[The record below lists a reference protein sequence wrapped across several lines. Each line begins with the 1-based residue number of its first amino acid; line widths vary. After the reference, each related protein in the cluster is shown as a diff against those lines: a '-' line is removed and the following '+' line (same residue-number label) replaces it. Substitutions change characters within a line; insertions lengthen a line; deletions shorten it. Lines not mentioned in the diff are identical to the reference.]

1 MQRAAAALQRCRQR
15 PRTSLR
21 AALAAVFPATPAKAA
36 ALPRS
41 CTATVAGG
49 CVGAGHPHAL
59 SSRQPSLPP
68 PPSPLPPPR
77 PCRPALTTVNLAA
90 ALTSPLPPLHR
101 CTQPP
106 SPAFAF
112 ASASTLVTALRAGPF
127 HATAVA
133 ATLAAARPVAV
144 AAAPTAARSPPHSP
158 PIARSR
164 CATHP
169 FIALSRPQP
178 WPATQWPLPSFRL
191 ALGAALAATATRLRS
206 ECRRHPIQLSRPMP
220 A

>member
-41 CTATVAGG
+41 CTASHRSRRLCG
-49 CVGAGHPHAL
+49 CWPPTRPQFAAAL
-59 SSRQPSLPP
+59 AATTPIAR
-68 PPSPLPPPR
+68 PLPPPR

-112 ASASTLVTALRAGPF
+112 ASASTLVSALRAGPF

-144 AAAPTAARSPPHSP
+144 AAAPTAARLPPLSP
-158 PIARSR
+158 PIAPSR

-169 FIALSRPQP
+169 LIALSRPQP
-178 WPATQWPLPSFRL
+178 
-191 ALGAALAATATRLRS
+191 
-206 ECRRHPIQLSRPMP
+206 
-220 A
+220 

>member
-21 AALAAVFPATPAKAA
+21 AALAAVIPATPAKAA

-59 SSRQPSLPP
+59 SSRQPSLPS

-77 PCRPALTTVNLAA
+77 PCRPAPTTVNLAA
-90 ALTSPLPPLHR
+90 ALTSPLPPLH
-101 CTQPP
+101 T
-106 SPAFAF
+106 AAL
-112 ASASTLVTALRAGPF
+112 ASLRLRLRLHSRVRPALRAGAF

-133 ATLAAARPVAV
+133 ATLAADRPVAV
-144 AAAPTAARSPPHSP
+144 AAAPTAARSPPPSP
-158 PIARSR
+158 PIARSC

-169 FIALSRPQP
+169 LIAFSRPQP
-178 WPATQWPLPSFRL
+178 
-191 ALGAALAATATRLRS
+191 
-206 ECRRHPIQLSRPMP
+206 
-220 A
+220 